1 MYGLGRG
8 SSGQC
13 DMRGSWL
20 KGFWKG
26 VYLLIQSKHEKK
38 HFFHWMLLCLHSMS
52 ESMAAILGPGEE
64 TSWQTEDGRAAQKGG
79 KKILGSWRC
88 CWASEHLTLKL
99 SILFKSTEP
108 GLSVTCSQKHP
119 ILFCP
124 LSLHFEKHLIK
135 LLLWT
140 VWPGFVPLLSPAEL
154 HRGFGLMV
162 CGIIGTV
169 CTAPGVLP
177 SCLGKGL
184 KPRVPEPALCYDFHP
199 FLTLNPRELSLHTH
213 PRILHTPQSIV
224 PPLSA
229 VINYSLCG
237 Y

>member
-79 KKILGSWRC
+79 KKILGS
-88 CWASEHLTLKL
+88 
-99 SILFKSTEP
+99 
-108 GLSVTCSQKHP
+108 
-119 ILFCP
+119 
-124 LSLHFEKHLIK
+124 
-135 LLLWT
+135 
-140 VWPGFVPLLSPAEL
+140 
-154 HRGFGLMV
+154 
-162 CGIIGTV
+162 
-169 CTAPGVLP
+169 
-177 SCLGKGL
+177 
-184 KPRVPEPALCYDFHP
+184 
-199 FLTLNPRELSLHTH
+199 
-213 PRILHTPQSIV
+213 
-224 PPLSA
+224 
-229 VINYSLCG
+229 
-237 Y
+237 